1 MSGRR
6 LHPRVYGSL
15 SGQRPGRSSPAGEA
29 PPPAARLPLPGAP
42 VTRSPSPSPWSI
54 ALLLAGVACVSP
66 EPPSED
72 EPLLEALAEAEGARP
87 VEEFDEDAYLADLEA
102 EYADLEAEAAE
113 LQDEPE
119 ASPYEEFGQRILTY
133 RSGFLAKPYF
143 FPTTM
148 GSKAV
153 ALLRDYGDV
162 PIHQAFTGNEVTASE
177 TPQPDD
183 AVVLHLYEKFDQEA
197 FSAPRSTGVDSPT
210 PVDLADMLIV
220 TAKPEALRKVEAFL
234 HTFISEIR
242 QIEIE
247 AKIVEVTT
255 RRSLDYGIQP
265 VDATTP
271 IFGLP
276 NAGSLMNSV
285 DFSFGNTVDSSEAI
299 FQVASVFDGVEFNAL
314 LEMVA
319 RQEDVSIISRPKVA
333 VREGA
338 RAEVRTTE
346 RIPFFQVSAIN
357 TSGNFTSN
365 LAFKD
370 VGVQMYVI
378 PRVIGRD
385 TVILNIDVEASQQTG
400 TAVALTQ
407 GSGQNTSVV
416 TVPEISQRR
425 TTTTVRLEPGQAVI
439 LGGLITER
447 TLERERKIPVL
458 GDVPL
463 LGNLFKSTFLESEQT
478 NVLFF
483 IRPRILQG
491 IDLSA
496 EDF

>member
-1 MSGRR
+1 
-6 LHPRVYGSL
+6 
-15 SGQRPGRSSPAGEA
+15 
-29 PPPAARLPLPGAP
+29 
-42 VTRSPSPSPWSI
+42 VTRSPSSPPWSVV
-54 ALLLAGVACVSP
+54 LLLTGAGCASP
-66 EPPSED
+66 EPPPAEAD
-72 EPLLEALAEAEGARP
+72 PLLDALAQADGVQP
-87 VEEFDEDAYLADLEA
+87 VEEFDEEAYLRALEA
-102 EYADLEAEAAE
+102 EYMDLEAEAAQ
-113 LQDEPE
+113 LQDEAE
-119 ASPYEEFGQRILTY
+119 ISPYEEFGQRILSY

-148 GSKAV
+148 GAKAV
-153 ALLRDYGDV
+153 ALLRDYGGV
-162 PIHQAFTGNEVTASE
+162 PIHQTYTGNEVTPSE

-197 FSAPRSTGVDSPT
+197 FSAPRSAGVDPPT

-220 TAKPEALRKVEAFL
+220 TAKPDALRKVEAFL

-255 RRSLDYGIQP
+255 RRALDYGIRP
-265 VDATTP
+265 VDGSTP

-276 NAGSLMNSV
+276 NAGSLVNSV

-314 LEMVA
+314 LEMVSQ
-319 RQEDVSIISRPKVA
+319 QEDVSIISRPKVA

-346 RIPFFQVSAIN
+346 QIPFFQVSAIN

-365 LAFKD
+365 LTFKD

-407 GSGQNTSVV
+407 GSGDNTSVV

-425 TTTTVRLEPGQAVI
+425 TTTTVRLEPGQALI

-447 TLERERKIPVL
+447 NLERERKIPVL
-458 GDVPL
+458 GDIPL
-463 LGNLFKSTFLESEQT
+463 LGNLFKSTFVESEQT